1 MYISNDKSLISQNQ
15 VLSDN
20 NTKNS
25 ENLEL
30 CNINNM
36 TKPEIII
43 KYYKD
48 KQSHINQVGYFRSTH
63 NQIRKDKNTKK
74 FKKINT
80 TKYSTVLQ
88 EYADYNDY
96 EYTCTGLNSHWRE
109 MVVIDSDDNSF
120 GKVPLLYLKE
130 ANLEPNLQKVKKSNG
145 HSQTYFL
152 IEPYQLSS
160 GRFVNGKYVE
170 TKYWDSW
177 EKWKALTKM
186 MNHSFGG
193 DICYTGYNCQNPFY
207 EDENTH
213 TDCYHDL
220 NKRYTFD
227 ELYDFMIKNFY
238 SDVTNINLYLA
249 AMRKKA
255 LARKS
260 CSSKLL
266 SNLDK
271 QTKIIIKYLNTE
283 NTNKLPEGIV
293 REIISETSKAFDRS
307 INERIFVTTS
317 KICKSFWMRDKLNYD
332 NLEEIS
338 KTVFNNYMY
347 EDNAEGYTTAEVIQ
361 RINNDVIQIIRMNDN
376 NEMQWDKVGYTKK
389 QREISLKIRQNK
401 MNQKISRFKDILIEL
416 SSKDNIS
423 VFYKKNGSINLS
435 ELSKYAE
442 SRYYILFNEHLNI
455 RVIEKYLKNILNSNP
470 RILLNKTISDNNK
483 QKYKIDENT
492 EYKALT
498 YADKQKIFSEYLK
511 NPDSHMVSVRLHYS
525 YSTVSRVVLQIK
537 LSEIY
542 AKRKVA

>member
-1 MYISNDKSLISQNQ
+1 MYTGNNKSLISQNQ

-80 TKYSTVLQ
+80 SKYSTVLQ
-88 EYADYNDY
+88 EYADYSDY

-120 GKVPLLYLKE
+120 GKVPLFYLKE

-213 TDCYHDL
+213 TDCYRDL

-389 QREISLKIRQNK
+389 QREISLKVRQNK

-416 SSKDNIS
+416 SGKDNIS
-423 VFYKKNGSINLS
+423 VFYKKNGNINLS

-470 RILLNKTISDNNK
+470 RILLNKQISDNNK